1 MHGLFLLKKIWIS
14 NNTGNLGASDIVTVV
29 PAIKQFG
36 SRFWAEFQTFS
47 TSIIG
52 LYRYSGSSTPYSDF
66 STDSP
71 TVFYAYCLRPLPHA
85 IYFTGSCV
93 RPGTLKTSS
102 SGAAE
107 IPQCCA
113 GGVKQKG
120 GLNPDLS
127 SPHSLYFIEKFLF
140 STKCYL

>member
-1 MHGLFLLKKIWIS
+1 MASSSFKKIWIS
-14 NNTGNLGASDIVTVV
+14 NNTGNLGASDIGTVV

-36 SRFWAEFQTFS
+36 SRFWAEFQTLS

-52 LYRYSGSSTPYSDF
+52 LYRYLGPRLRTRTSQQIALQF
-66 STDSP
+66 
-71 TVFYAYCLRPLPHA
+71 FYAYCLRPLPHA
-85 IYFTGSCV
+85 LYFTGSCV

-127 SPHSLYFIEKFLF
+127 SPHSL
-140 STKCYL
+140 